1 MNLSAW
7 GYLKCYLFKKK
18 NMNNVDVENLD
29 KFILALKDIV
39 IEYEGWSSKSI
50 ANEINN
56 QMDNWYMSDREST
69 KETQSGVRDNIRKMR
84 DILKLLPF

>member
-1 MNLSAW
+1 
-7 GYLKCYLFKKK
+7 
-18 NMNNVDVENLD
+18 MNNVDVENLD

-50 ANEINN
+50 ANEISN
-56 QMDNWYMSDREST
+56 QMDNWNMSDREST

-84 DILKLLPF
+84 DILNCKHEY